1 MEEKKKYQ
9 LLIRMWVKQ
18 DKLYDS
24 ADEAYDAG
32 RKIANEED
40 IAVEPVEETP

>member
-1 MEEKKKYQ
+1 

-24 ADEAYDAG
+24 AKEAQEVGLKVA
-32 RKIANEED
+32 KPED
-40 IAVEPVEETP
+40 VAVEPVEVEE